1 LADNID
7 RNIVN
12 QLPTRSRYLAGLNA
26 AVGDRPDGYR
36 WAIINIWRLNSQ
48 NVPEYVVSEPL
59 AFYTDF
65 VFQETTKIDRERVQV
80 FPSSHDSGKSYFFD
94 REFRQYS
101 FQGFVYDVP
110 LNTGVPERDLLANG
124 ITRFNYLY
132 ENVFRLSQAAKRNL
146 LIELDMDKF
155 KLWGAMTNKVLTHAS
170 DTPVMYTVTFGF
182 WVEALQ
188 LKETLAD
195 NPGNPNNLF
204 ISRESAYKL
213 GLGDAQPETP
223 GPPDNG
229 IERQLRDSLKDF
241 ENQVAEEYG
250 YVVKP

>member
-1 LADNID
+1 MANNI
-7 RNIVN
+7 NPNVVN
-12 QLPTRSRYLAGLNA
+12 LLPTRSEYLAGMNVA
-26 AVGDRPDGYR
+26 KGDRLDGFR

-48 NVPEYVVSEPL
+48 NMPEDTVGDPL

-124 ITRFNYLY
+124 MTRFNYLY
-132 ENVFRLSQAAKRNL
+132 ENVFRLSAAAKRKL
-146 LIELDMDKF
+146 IIELDMDKF
-155 KLWGAMTNKVLTHAS
+155 RLWGAMTNKVNVHVS

-188 LKETLAD
+188 LKERAE
-195 NPGNPNNLF
+195 GNPDNLF

-213 GLGDAQPETP
+213 GLAQADSEIPLPIANNIEERIQEELRKTTDALLLTGE
-223 GPPDNG
+223 
-229 IERQLRDSLKDF
+229 I
-241 ENQVAEEYG
+241 
-250 YVVKP
+250 VVKP

>member
-1 LADNID
+1 VANNINPD
-7 RNIVN
+7 VVN
-12 QLPTRSRYLAGLNA
+12 RLRPRSQYLAGLNRA
-26 AVGDRPDGYR
+26 AGDRPDGYR

-48 NVPEYVVSEPL
+48 NVPDYVVGDPL

-65 VFQETTKIDRERVQV
+65 IFQDTTKIDRERVQI

-110 LNTGVPERDLLANG
+110 LETQSEERNLLANG

-146 LIELDMDKF
+146 IIELDMDKF
-155 KLWGAMTNKVLTHAS
+155 RLWGAMTNKVIAHAS
-170 DTPVMYTVTFGF
+170 DAPVMFTVTFGF

-188 LKETLAD
+188 PKERAD
-195 NPGNPNNLF
+195 GDPDNLY

-213 GLGDAQPETP
+213 GLARSEEEKP
-223 GPPDNG
+223 GPIDNG
-229 IERQLRDSLKDF
+229 IEERIQAALRKTDDELLLAD
-241 ENQVAEEYG
+241 NI
-250 YVVKP
+250 VVMP